1 MTDLSQKEITML
13 ALQREEIEQIAASSG
28 LARKQELNKI
38 TRRFTEALEE
48 EARTIDDG
56 IKRKDALAAV
66 NERVKV
72 ARKYII
78 QQSKEGAGKNRR
90 VEDSAYQKIL
100 GPVLEMNIYNRGQLV
115 DGAYM
120 MKAKIM
126 GRIDIRNPNFE
137 FPESDYVKGILEG
150 TDTPEELKHNIE
162 LIIETLGDMSG
173 ETKFVKIGKN
183 FPMREF
189 LGAIDVSKKN
199 NRQEVY
205 EYWGEI
211 GQKYEQFN
219 EDLAAFFLA
228 VKEVEFEGEI
238 KTKFDKLYND
248 INNVNL
254 EYIAEFP
261 QIAERGLYLNAMHQF
276 FNLIGATLALE
287 GHLKL
292 DAEGN
297 FNPGDDDAIRG
308 SGGDVNAELLQY
320 LETSLA
326 SSSST
331 SGDTID
337 SAEWA
342 ERLSVEEIW
351 DASDDLEPLMEAGDP
366 LLVYEYNKGEKLL
379 AINANMERNLRD
391 VLEELEDI
399 LDEGDGVTLDTQ
411 TDIENWMEQLDDTT
425 TIKADSMKYY
435 LPIAS
440 LSNTNFNKI
449 YKQNEFPSASEN
461 KPIGVDN
468 LDVIKNFFNDLYS
481 ILSGKAFR
489 AELDV
494 RSSKGRGRGS
504 VVDRRDLRGVK
515 NKKIFGSTKIPISLN
530 QKGSLR
536 GELMPFKSALTKML
550 DSAIQYYFDPLY
562 TGMLAIEMPR
572 FASSIGSRVMQT
584 LSLDL
589 GLESV
594 MSASYNTFFEGSVEE
609 VDSGDLSAIA
619 DFMDNIFMPSVEIN
633 LSMLVDAEQ
642 CADALTE
649 IFGREENNDNYCA
662 ALLHYF
668 MLETEQLKFAN
679 KEFPKRSGKTVEE
692 RAQKF
697 VEDYSSRKAFPMFA
711 LPHWLDMNQ
720 GVLTKDTTMKTQYNR
735 LKDIFESVQTDLPIM
750 LHKLLKAHD
759 AVREQLGKDVIY
771 GFIPLTEYGI
781 EKMITK
787 MQVDEN
793 IDLSTLE
800 VENIVKAV
808 DSHDNISKEYG
819 ISSEQVYMIKAN
831 FR

>member
-1 MTDLSQKEITML
+1 MTELSQKEISML

-28 LARKQELNKI
+28 LARKQELTKI
-38 TRRFTEALEE
+38 TRRFAEALEE
-48 EARTIDDG
+48 EARKIDDG
-56 IKRKDALAAV
+56 VKRKDALAVV

-78 QQSKEGAGKNRR
+78 QQSREGAGKTRR
-90 VEDSAYQKIL
+90 VEDSAYQTML
-100 GPVLEMNIYNRGQLV
+100 GPVLNMNIYNRGQLV

-126 GRIDIRNPNFE
+126 GRIDIRNPDFE
-137 FPESDYVKGILEG
+137 FPESDYVKNMLESKE
-150 TDTPEELKHNIE
+150 TPEALKHNVE

-173 ETKFVKIGKN
+173 DTKFVKIGKN
-183 FPMREF
+183 FPIREY
-189 LGAIDVSKKN
+189 LGAIDVSKKS
-199 NRQEVY
+199 NRIRVY
-205 EYWGEI
+205 NYWEGI
-211 GQKYEQFN
+211 GQKYEQFST
-219 EDLAAFFLA
+219 DLADFFLA
-228 VKEVEFEGEI
+228 IKDVEFEGEV

-248 INNVNL
+248 VFNVNL
-254 EYIAEFP
+254 EYIVEFP
-261 QIAERGLYLNAMHQF
+261 QIAEKGLYLNAMHQF
-276 FNLIGATLALE
+276 FNLVGATLALE

-292 DAEGN
+292 GEEGT
-297 FNPGDDDAIRG
+297 FNAGDDDSIRG

-331 SGDTID
+331 VGDTID

-342 ERLSVEEIW
+342 EKLSVEEVW
-351 DASDDLEPLMEAGDP
+351 DASNDLGPLMEAGDP
-366 LLVYEYNKGEKLL
+366 LLVYEYNRGEKLL
-379 AINANMERNLRD
+379 AINAKMERNLRD

-399 LDEGDGVTLDTQ
+399 IDEGDGVTLDTQ
-411 TDIENWMEQLDDTT
+411 TDIESWMEQLNDTT
-425 TIKADSMKYY
+425 TIEADSMRYC

-440 LSNTNFNKI
+440 LSNINFNKI
-449 YKQNEFPSASEN
+449 YTQEEFPSSYE
-461 KPIGVDN
+461 KEPINIDN
-468 LDVIKNFFNDLYS
+468 LDKIKDFFNDLYG

-489 AELDV
+489 AELNV

-530 QKGSLR
+530 EKGELR
-536 GELMPFKSALTKML
+536 GELTPFKSALEKML
-550 DSAIQYYFDPLY
+550 DSAIKYYFDPLY
-562 TGMLAIEMPR
+562 SGMLAIEMPR
-572 FASSIGSRVMQT
+572 FSSSIGSRVMQT
-584 LSLDL
+584 LSLEL

-594 MSASYNTFFEGSVEE
+594 MSASYDTFFEGSVEE

-619 DFMDNIFMPSVEIN
+619 DFMDNIFMPSLEIN
-633 LSMLVDAEQ
+633 TAMIVDAEE

-649 IFGREENNDNYCA
+649 IFGRKENNFNYCA
-662 ALLHYF
+662 ALLYHF
-668 MLETEQLKFAN
+668 MLETQQMQFAE
-679 KEFPKRSGKTVEE
+679 KEFPKRSGKTIKE
-692 RAQKF
+692 RSEQFDK
-697 VEDYSSRKAFPMFA
+697 DYSSRKAFPIFA

-720 GVLTKDTTMKTQYNR
+720 GVLTNNSTMKSQYNR
-735 LKDIFESVQTDLPIM
+735 LKDIFESVQTDLPVM

-759 AVREQLGKDVIY
+759 AVREQLGKEVIY
-771 GFIPLTEYGI
+771 GFVPLTEYGI

-808 DSHDNISKEYG
+808 DSHENISKEYG

>member
-1 MTDLSQKEITML
+1 MADLSQKEITML

-28 LARKQELNKI
+28 LTRKQELNKL
-38 TRRFTEALEE
+38 TRRFSEALEE
-48 EARTIDDG
+48 EARKIDDG
-56 IKRKDALAAV
+56 EKRKDALASV
-66 NERVKV
+66 KERVRA

-78 QQSKEGAGKNRR
+78 QQSKEGSGKNRR
-90 VEDSAYQKIL
+90 IEDSNYRRMF
-100 GPVLEMNIYNRGQLV
+100 GPLLEMNIYNRGQLV

-137 FPESDYVKGILEG
+137 FPKSDFVKGILEG
-150 TDTPEELKHNIE
+150 EDTPEALKHNVE
-162 LIIETLGDMSG
+162 LVIETLGDMSG
-173 ETKFVKIGKN
+173 DTKFVKIGKN
-183 FPMREF
+183 FPIREF

-199 NRQEVY
+199 NRIEVY
-205 EYWGEI
+205 NYWEEI
-211 GQKYEQFN
+211 GQQYEQF
-219 EDLAAFFLA
+219 EDDLAAFFLA
-228 VKEVEFEGEI
+228 IKEVEFEGEI

-248 INNVNL
+248 INNINL

-261 QIAERGLYLNAMHQF
+261 QIAKRGLYLNAMHQF
-276 FNLIGATLALE
+276 FNLIGSVLALE

-292 DAEGN
+292 DAEGT
-297 FNPGDDDAIRG
+297 FNPGDDDSIRG

-331 SGDTID
+331 AGDTID

-351 DASDDLEPLMEAGDP
+351 DASNDLEPLLEAGDP
-366 LLVYEYNKGEKLL
+366 LLVYEYNRGEKLL
-379 AINANMERNLRD
+379 AINAKMERNLRD
-391 VLEELEDI
+391 VLEELEFI

-411 TDIENWMEQLDDTT
+411 TDIENWMEQLNDTT
-425 TIKADSMKYY
+425 TIEADTIKYC

-440 LSNTNFNKI
+440 LSNTSFNNI
-449 YKQNEFPSASEN
+449 YKEDEFPSVSGNE
-461 KPIGVDN
+461 PIGLDN
-468 LDVIKNFFNDLYS
+468 LDIIKDFFNDLYS
-481 ILSGKAFR
+481 ILSSKAFR
-489 AELDV
+489 AELEV

-504 VVDRRDLRGVK
+504 TVDRRDLRGVK

-530 QKGSLR
+530 QKGELR
-536 GELMPFKSALTKML
+536 GELMPFKSALQKML
-550 DSAIQYYFDPLY
+550 DSAIKYYFDPLY

-594 MSASYNTFFEGSVEE
+594 MSASYETFFEGSVEE

-619 DFMDNIFMPSVEIN
+619 DFIDNIFMPAVEIN
-633 LSMLVDAEQ
+633 TSMIVDAEQ

-649 IFGREENNDNYCA
+649 IFGRKENNYSYCA

-668 MLETEQLKFAN
+668 MLETEQLKFVN
-679 KEFPKRSGKTVEE
+679 KEFPKRSGKTIEE
-692 RAQKF
+692 RAQDF
-697 VEDYSSRKAFPMFA
+697 VEDYSSRKAFPIFA

-720 GVLTKDTTMKTQYNR
+720 GVLTKNTTIKNQYNR
-735 LKDIFESVQTDLPIM
+735 LKDIFESVQTDLPVM

-771 GFIPLTEYGI
+771 GFVPLTEYGI

-808 DSHDNISKEYG
+808 DSHENISKEYG